1 MIRVGQGLDA
11 HRFERGRVLVVGGV
25 TIEGHDGLGG
35 HSDADVLSHAIADA
49 LLGAGGLGDLGDRF
63 PGDARWKG
71 VSSLEILAETR
82 RLLDEASI
90 EIVNIDATVVAQEP
104 RLAPHRDAMMRNV
117 ATALGLDTGQV
128 SIKATTTD
136 GMGFTGRG
144 EGMAA
149 SAVALVRVA

>member
-1 MIRVGQGLDA
+1 MRVGQGFDA
-11 HRFERGRVLVVGGV
+11 HRFEHGRVLVVGGV
-25 TIEGHDGLGG
+25 RIEGHDGLGG

-49 LLGAGGLGDLGDRF
+49 LLGAGGLGDLGTQF

-71 VSSLEILAETR
+71 ASSLEILAETR
-82 RLLDEASI
+82 RLLDEASF
-90 EIVNIDATVVAQEP
+90 EIVNVDATIVAQEP
-104 RLAPHRDAMMRNV
+104 RLSPHREAMIRNV
-117 ATALGLDTGQV
+117 ATALGLRSDQV

-149 SAVALVRVA
+149 TAVALVRVA